1 LFAVVEQFTE
11 LKGSRH
17 YSPWGNS
24 HALRYSRKTGDD
36 MTKPPDREVLLEFQ
50 RVGSYMK
57 ATAMDAATLTEVS
70 VVGPLN
76 HSQEML
82 RRTVL
87 AKLNY
92 VLAKKAGTPPR
103 A

>member
-1 LFAVVEQFTE
+1 
-11 LKGSRH
+11 
-17 YSPWGNS
+17 
-24 HALRYSRKTGDD
+24 

-70 VVGPLN
+70 VIGPAN

-87 AKLNY
+87 AKLDY
-92 VLAKKAGTPPR
+92 VLAKNTGKPPVR
-103 A
+103 